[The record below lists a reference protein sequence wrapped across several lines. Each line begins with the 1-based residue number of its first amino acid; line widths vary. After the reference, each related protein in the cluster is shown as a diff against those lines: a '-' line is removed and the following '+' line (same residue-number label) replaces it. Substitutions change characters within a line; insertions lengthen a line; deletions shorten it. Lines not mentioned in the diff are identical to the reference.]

1 MKTFLSIFKI
11 FFVKNFFFTNQ
22 ELSKI
27 KLSFFLFLI
36 LSILELLSISTLIV
50 VVLNTIGEDNQ
61 LINKYFSFLK
71 TYEKKN
77 ILIMFIFFIFAKY
90 TLQLFL
96 QYYEKKILKNLQIN
110 YSIDL
115 LKCYLF
121 TSNNKTLEL
130 NHSIIINNLI
140 SEVKNV
146 FMGFFR
152 PANELF
158 SECLITCLILIL
170 LVYLAG
176 FQFLFILTL
185 AMFLLII
192 FVKIISK
199 IANKWGGRRIL
210 AGIELNSSLRG
221 IFSNYFLIKLLNK
234 ENFFLKKILP
244 NYNIVTH
251 AEFIEDLGQKI
262 FRVFLEIFIFLFLLI
277 SLIILSFKNSE
288 MILSQMITLFI
299 PAMRM
304 LPSLSKINTCLNK
317 MLYSFP
323 AILNLQKTKKE
334 LLANQLSLD
343 HDQKIIN
350 FEKEIEINNLSFFY
364 NKNQNIFENK
374 NFKFKKNLKYL
385 IRGRSGS
392 GKTTFIELLLGF
404 KKPNKGSFKIDSINY
419 EPKLSGSWIKLFG
432 YVPQEIF
439 LLNENI
445 KNNIAFGEI
454 DESIDDKKI
463 NKILEI
469 MNLKNTISL
478 NHEIKNFGSNIS
490 GGQKQRIGICRAL
503 YFDPQILILDEP
515 TSQLSIEDSQKIMD
529 DILKLKKTV
538 IVVSHDQNIFSKFE
552 NVINF

>member
-343 HDQKIIN
+343 HDQRIIN

>member
-1 MKTFLSIFKI
+1 MKTFLLIFKI

-22 ELSKI
+22 ELNKI

-36 LSILELLSISTLIV
+36 LSILELLSISMLV
-50 VVLNTIGEDNQ
+50 VIVLNTIGENNQ
-61 LINKYFSFLK
+61 LINKYFSFLQI
-71 TYEKKN
+71 YEKKN
-77 ILIMFIFFIFAKY
+77 ILIMFIFFISVKY
-90 TLQLFL
+90 LLQVFL
-96 QYYEKKILKNLQIN
+96 HYYEKKILKNLQIN

-115 LKCYLF
+115 LKCYLY

-146 FMGFFR
+146 FIGFFR
-152 PANELF
+152 PANEFF
-158 SECLITCLILIL
+158 SECFITCLILIL
-170 LVYLAG
+170 LVFLAG
-176 FQFLFILTL
+176 YQFLFIFIL
-185 AMFLLII
+185 AMFLIVI

-210 AGIELNSSLRG
+210 AGVELNSTLRG

-244 NYNIVTH
+244 NYNVVTH
-251 AEFIEDLGQKI
+251 AEFIEDLGQKL
-262 FRVFLEIFIFLFLLI
+262 FRVFLEIFIFIFLLI
-277 SLIILSFKNSE
+277 FLLILSFKNSE
-288 MILSQMITLFI
+288 LIVSQMITIFI

-323 AILNLQKTKKE
+323 AALNLQKTKKE
-334 LLANQLSLD
+334 LLGNQISSD
-343 HDQKIIN
+343 QDQKKIN
-350 FEKEIEINNLSFFY
+350 FEKQIEINNLSFFY
-364 NKNQNIFENK
+364 TKNQIIFENK
-374 NFKFKKNLKYL
+374 NFIFKKNLKYL
-385 IRGRSGS
+385 IRGKSGS

-404 KKPNKGSFKIDSINY
+404 KKPSTGSYKIDGVNY
-419 EPKLSGSWIKLFG
+419 EPKLSGAWIKLFG

-445 KNNIAFGEI
+445 KNNIAFGEK
-454 DESIDDKKI
+454 DDSIDVKKV
-463 NKILEI
+463 NEILEI
-469 MNLKNTISL
+469 MNLKNTFSL
-478 NHEIKNFGSNIS
+478 NYEIQNFGSNIS

-515 TSQLSIEDSQKIMD
+515 TSQLSIEDSQKIME
-529 DILKLKKTV
+529 DILKLNKTV
-538 IVVSHDQNIFSKFE
+538 IVVSHDENIFSKFK